1 MNYAEFFQKATA
13 KSFQPYPYQYDLAN
27 GLDVPVLLQVP
38 TGLGKTEAAILG
50 WLYKRFGHPD
60 PKARISTPRRLVY
73 CLPMRSLVEQTVD
86 RVVSWCANLSLDDSV
101 IVVALMGGETPTQW
115 YLYPEKACILI
126 GTQDMLLSRALNR
139 GYGSSPFMWPIEY
152 GLLNNDCQWVMD
164 EVQLMTNGLPT
175 STQLAGLRRRLST
188 FGPTHTL
195 WMSATVD
202 PNWLGTADHQRPEPS
217 QCMALGSADLSV
229 PSLLQRFQARKTVT
243 EAEDLSNAPGNRYA
257 RLAAEY
263 VVDRHV
269 PGTLTL
275 VIVNRVERAQ
285 ALHQALSN
293 TRWVNMSAEKLLIH
307 SRFRESDRKYK
318 NQTLQQRIDP
328 AAPGL
333 VVIAT
338 QAVEAGV
345 DISAHT
351 LITEL
356 APWPSMV
363 QRFGRC
369 NRTGEYEEG
378 RVNWIDRGEL
388 SQDTAPYDPN
398 EVEVA
403 RQRLRQLQG
412 QSVGPS
418 DLRGLPLASPQP
430 KVVIRRRDVIGLFD
444 TIPDLSGSY
453 ADVSQYV
460 RGTDGRDVS
469 VFWRE
474 VPSEGPEQAVTKPHH
489 GEIVS
494 IPIGGY
500 TGGPKGI
507 RDYLSE
513 DKRVAW
519 IWDVLDNQWRQVRS
533 LEIYPGMTL
542 MLDAQQGG
550 YLQDAGWEPA
560 SKDPVSVVP
569 RAIESGS
576 VQEAEDGQSSDPGS
590 TSRRTWVS
598 LTDHTRHVESEI
610 AILLEGL
617 EEALEEPQIQEAV
630 VLAARFHDI
639 GKGHPAFQRML
650 KNGLPEG
657 ETSPANE
664 VLWAKSPGKGQNE
677 RRHFRHELGS
687 ALAILQHVSGRDE
700 AVREL
705 AAYLAAAHHGKV
717 RLGIRSLPGPRR
729 FRGTLDSHPEPEFL
743 LGYRISKPERLP
755 KIDLGEEDEM
765 NETVLDMTVAEIGIN
780 PAGSSSWLELSLDLL
795 ARLGPFRLAYLEA
808 ILRAGDMRASRQ
820 ENE

>member
-13 KSFQPYPYQYDLAN
+13 KSFQPYPYQYDLAI

-175 STQLAGLRRRLST
+175 STQLAGMRRRLST
-188 FGPTHTL
+188 FGPSHTL

-202 PNWLGTADHQRPEPS
+202 PNWLETADHQRPAPS
-217 QCMALGSADLSV
+217 QCMALGPADLAV
-229 PSLLQRFQARKTVT
+229 PSLMQRFQARKTVT
-243 EAEDLSNAPGNRYA
+243 EAEDLSHAPGNRYA
-257 RLAAEY
+257 RLTAEY
-263 VVDRHV
+263 VADRHV

-293 TRWVNMSAEKLLIH
+293 TRWVKMSAEKLLIH
-307 SRFRESDRKYK
+307 SRFRESDRRGKS
-318 NQTLQQRIDP
+318 QALQGGIDP

-345 DISAHT
+345 DISART

-369 NRTGEYEEG
+369 NRMGEYEEG
-378 RVNWIDRGEL
+378 RANWIDRGEL
-388 SQDTAPYDPN
+388 TQDTAPYVPE

-403 RQRLRQLQG
+403 RQRLRRLEG
-412 QSVGPS
+412 RSVGPS
-418 DLRGLPLASPQP
+418 DLRGLPLANPQP
-430 KVVIRRRDVIGLFD
+430 QVVIRRRDVLGLFD
-444 TIPDLSGSY
+444 TVPDLSGSY
-453 ADVSQYV
+453 TDVSQYV

-474 VPSEGPEQAVTKPHH
+474 VPAEGPGPNVIRPHR

-494 IPIGGY
+494 VPIGGNA
-500 TGGPKGI
+500 GGPKGI
-507 RDYLSE
+507 RDYLKE
-513 DKRVAW
+513 AKRVAW
-519 IWDVLDNQWRQVRS
+519 VWDVLDSQWRQVRPF
-533 LEIYPGMTL
+533 EVYPGMTL
-542 MLDAQQGG
+542 MLNAQQGG
-550 YLQDAGWEPA
+550 YSHDVGWEPA
-560 SKDPVSVVP
+560 NKEPVPVDLS
-569 RAIESGS
+569 ANKKALEA
-576 VQEAEDGQSSDPGS
+576 EAEDGQSSDPGS
-590 TSRRTWVS
+590 TARRTWVS
-598 LTDHTRHVESEI
+598 LIDHTHHVESEI
-610 AILLEGL
+610 ALLLEEL
-617 EEALEEPQIQEAV
+617 KTTLKDPHIQEAV
-630 VLAARFHDI
+630 VVAAKFHDV
-639 GKGHPAFQRML
+639 GKAHPAFQQML
-650 KNGLPEG
+650 KNRLPEG
-657 ETSPANE
+657 KTKPADG

-687 ALAILQHVSGRDE
+687 ALAILQHVSGGDE
-700 AVREL
+700 TVSEL
-705 AAYLAAAHHGKV
+705 AAYLVAAHHGKV
-717 RLGIRSLPGPRR
+717 RLGVRSLPGPRR
-729 FRGTLDSHPEPEFL
+729 LRGTLDSHPETDYL
-743 LGYRISKPERLP
+743 LGYPVSNPERLP
-755 KIDLGEEDEM
+755 KIDFGEGVEIS
-765 NETVLDMTVAEIGIN
+765 ETVLDMTIAEIGVN
-780 PAGSSSWLELSLDLL
+780 TAGSSSWLERSLDLL
-795 ARLGPFRLAYLEA
+795 AKLGPFRLAYLEA
-808 ILRAGDMRASRQ
+808 ILRAGDMRASKL

>member
-13 KSFQPYPYQYDLAN
+13 KSFHPYPYQYDLAV
-27 GLDVPVLLQVP
+27 GLDVPVLLQIP

-50 WLYKRFGHPD
+50 WLYKRFSHPD
-60 PKARISTPRRLVY
+60 PQARISTPRRLVY

-86 RVVSWCANLSLDDSV
+86 RVVSWCANLSLNDSV
-101 IVVALMGGETPTQW
+101 NVVALMGGETPTQW
-115 YLYPEKACILI
+115 YLYPEQVCILI

-152 GLLNNDCQWVMD
+152 GLLNNDCQWVID
-164 EVQLMTNGLPT
+164 EVQLMNNGLPT
-175 STQLAGLRRRLST
+175 STQLAGLRCRLST
-188 FGPTHTL
+188 FGPAHTL

-202 PNWLGTADHQRPEPS
+202 SNWLETVDHQRPAQS
-217 QCMALGSADLSV
+217 QCMELGSADLTV
-229 PSLLQRFQARKTVT
+229 PSLMQRFQARKTVT
-243 EAEDLSNAPGNRYA
+243 EAEGLSNAPGNRYL
-257 RLAAEY
+257 RLAADY
-263 VVDRHV
+263 VAESHV

-285 ALHQALSN
+285 ALYQALSN
-293 TRWVNMSAEKLLIH
+293 PRWVKMSAEKLLIH
-307 SRFRESDRKYK
+307 SRFRESDRKSK
-318 NQTLQQRIDP
+318 SQALQQRIDL

-378 RVNWIDRGEL
+378 KVIWIDRGEL
-388 SQDTAPYDPN
+388 SQDTAPYDPD

-403 RQRLRQLQG
+403 RQRLRRLHG

-418 DLRGLPLASPQP
+418 DLRGLPLANPQP
-430 KVVIRRRDVIGLFD
+430 KVVIRRRDICGLFD
-444 TIPDLSGSY
+444 TVPDLSGSY

-474 VPSEGPEQAVTKPHH
+474 VPSEGPEHTMIKPHH

-576 VQEAEDGQSSDPGS
+576 VEESEDGQSSDPGS

-630 VLAARFHDI
+630 VLAARFHDV

-657 ETSPANE
+657 EASPANE

-743 LGYRISKPERLP
+743 LGYRISNPERLP